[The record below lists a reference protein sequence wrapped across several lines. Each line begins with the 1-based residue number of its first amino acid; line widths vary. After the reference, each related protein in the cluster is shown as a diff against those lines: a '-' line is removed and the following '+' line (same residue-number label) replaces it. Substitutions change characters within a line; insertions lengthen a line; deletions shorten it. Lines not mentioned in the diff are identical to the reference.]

1 MIGLVQ
7 ARSVEETMYIQRLA
21 WAGIR
26 ISTGDFNIVIDPL
39 VNTAEAARFM
49 GTPRTDAVPVKE
61 ASVQLA
67 LVTHL
72 HPDHYDP
79 ATLRA
84 CLTPRGRV
92 LCPEEIAPRLNT
104 DHVPHKGL
112 EVYKQV
118 SVGEVTVTAVPAV
131 DGLGDDQVS
140 WVIEVQGKRF
150 IHCGDTLWHG
160 NWWRLA
166 KRFGPFDVAFL
177 PINGAVVQFPGYT
190 PSGMPSV
197 LTPEQAV
204 AAGHLLQA
212 QAILPINYGMFHRPP
227 IYAEQ
232 PRAEEIFK
240 ELAKSKQIIPLI
252 IPPGTAFTWERGTAD
267 FPA

>member
-1 MIGLVQ
+1 
-7 ARSVEETMYIQRLA
+7 MYIQRLA

-26 ISTGDFNIVIDPL
+26 ICDDDFNIVIDPL
-39 VNTAEAARFM
+39 VNTGEAARFM
-49 GTPRTDAVPVKE
+49 GAPLMEAIPVKE
-61 ASVQLA
+61 HSVQLA

-92 LCPEEIAPRLNT
+92 LCADEIAPRLNT
-104 DHVPHKGL
+104 DHVPHKELGL
-112 EVYKQV
+112 YKPL
-118 SVGEVTVTAVPAV
+118 SVGEATVTAVPAV

-140 WVIEVQGKRF
+140 WVIEVGGKRF

-166 KRFGPFDVAFL
+166 KRFGSFDVAFL
-177 PINGAVVQFPGYT
+177 PINGAIVQFPGYT
-190 PSGMPSV
+190 PSGISAV

-212 QAILPINYGMFHRPP
+212 QAILPINYGMFNRPP
-227 IYAEQ
+227 IYT
-232 PRAEEIFK
+232 
-240 ELAKSKQIIPLI
+240 ELPNVEATFRQLATAKQIMPLI
-252 IPPGTAFTWERGTAD
+252 IPLGSAFTWDRGNPGPTV
-267 FPA
+267 